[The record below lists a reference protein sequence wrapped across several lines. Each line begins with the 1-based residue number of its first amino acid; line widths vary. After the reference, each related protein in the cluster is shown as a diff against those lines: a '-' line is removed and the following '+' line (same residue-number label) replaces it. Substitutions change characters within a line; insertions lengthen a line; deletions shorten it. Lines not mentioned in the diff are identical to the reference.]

1 MTLFASVMGSAGFA
15 LLPPLIL
22 AKAIDC
28 LTSDQ
33 AFPLAL
39 ALSYFGLLL
48 LTNTA
53 TSLRESLLTIF
64 GQRITHKLRTVLCQ
78 KVSHLPADA
87 FVSHDSGAIAS
98 RFVGDVDTVEELFT
112 SGIISMFTDT
122 CQLCGIFF
130 VIFAKNRGLAILL
143 LLYFLLYFLHPSCT
157 KMYACIPVKQPGCH
171 CKSCRSCT

>member
-1 MTLFASVMGSAGFA
+1 MTLFASVLGSAGFA

-28 LTSDQ
+28 LTSGQ
-33 AFPLAL
+33 TFPLAL

-78 KVSHLPADA
+78 KVSHLLQMP
-87 FVSHDSGAIAS
+87 
-98 RFVGDVDTVEELFT
+98 LFPM
-112 SGIISMFTDT
+112 IPEP
-122 CQLCGIFF
+122 
-130 VIFAKNRGLAILL
+130 LL
-143 LLYFLLYFLHPSCT
+143 
-157 KMYACIPVKQPGCH
+157 PVL
-171 CKSCRSCT
+171 

>member
-1 MTLFASVMGSAGFA
+1 MKTEHSVLKVILHTVKQNKRICMTLFASVMGSAGFA

-28 LTSDQ
+28 LTSGP

-78 KVSHLPADA
+78 KTGITSHH
-87 FVSHDSGAIAS
+87 FN
-98 RFVGDVDTVEELFT
+98 VENT
-112 SGIISMFTDT
+112 I
-122 CQLCGIFF
+122 
-130 VIFAKNRGLAILL
+130 V
-143 LLYFLLYFLHPSCT
+143 
-157 KMYACIPVKQPGCH
+157 
-171 CKSCRSCT
+171 